1 MHETYLQIRID
12 EIHAEMLRDAAAR
25 RLVREARMASRR
37 DGMAARARRAIARA
51 FGNQPSASTAPA
63 TSRTPSSIS
72 DVATAP

>member
-1 MHETYLQIRID
+1 MHESYLQIRID

-37 DGMAARARRAIARA
+37 DGIASRARRAIARVFA
-51 FGNQPSASTAPA
+51 GQRRASTAPA
-63 TSRTPSSIS
+63 TSRTPSSMS